1 MLVCVKAM
9 TRVFWIISKIVHCRK
24 SENIINFYIGY
35 CSEKEKPEFQHM
47 CLKTYFSL
55 VVDFVT
61 IQREKYSINELE
73 RGASYAQILC

>member
-1 MLVCVKAM
+1 
-9 TRVFWIISKIVHCRK
+9 
-24 SENIINFYIGY
+24 
-35 CSEKEKPEFQHM
+35 M